1 MISAAAIPFGLV
13 SNMSDECLRAAIK
26 SLLAEMAQSQT
37 FAGPAPH
44 DAAAAAAAADD
55 DDDDD
60 NESHELISFLADTV
74 QCSSCGDAFNVFACY
89 VPSEHALADVW
100 PKFWHSVER
109 FSSPSSH
116 TALHQSP
123 LGVKVEGGD
132 VSCEVDDDDDGD
144 GDADADGDA
153 CAAAASADDDNVVHL
168 SDNCSRCIALLRLDH
183 MRRPKPY
190 TRLICQWALSLNIS
204 GFLLFCNHLIIIFLS
219 AKHPQDIARYL
230 QLHRTQTVDVD
241 SQGRPCREK
250 MLTVLLQQQ
259 HHRNWQQQQQQQQ
272 PPFRVLH
279 APTLPDAIDVLTTQ
293 SAGAISREC
302 LKALGF
308 KV

>member
-1 MISAAAIPFGLV
+1 
-13 SNMSDECLRAAIK
+13 
-26 SLLAEMAQSQT
+26 
-37 FAGPAPH
+37 
-44 DAAAAAAAADD
+44 
-55 DDDDD
+55 
-60 NESHELISFLADTV
+60 
-74 QCSSCGDAFNVFACY
+74 
-89 VPSEHALADVW
+89 
-100 PKFWHSVER
+100 
-109 FSSPSSH
+109 
-116 TALHQSP
+116 
-123 LGVKVEGGD
+123 
-132 VSCEVDDDDDGD
+132 
-144 GDADADGDA
+144 
-153 CAAAASADDDNVVHL
+153 
-168 SDNCSRCIALLRLDH
+168 

-219 AKHPQDIARYL
+219 ANDPHDIARYL

-259 HHRNWQQQQQQQQ
+259 HHHNLQQQQQQ

-293 SAGAISREC
+293 SFGAISREC
-302 LKALGF
+302 LQLLGF